1 MEYIYKR
8 KYSEEFLEIVS
19 DIIDHPKFQELRD
32 IDHHGNGLYAH
43 SVAVGYNSYLIAKK
57 LGLDYVSV
65 ARGAL
70 LHDFFF
76 QDWRDNEKDGRGFDR
91 IRQMHGFSHP
101 KTALKN
107 ARKYFNINDKEADM
121 IVKHMFP
128 LTITPP
134 MHRASWVVTAV
145 DKGVAIKEMVCEHTP
160 RKLYYKLRFQ
170 D

>member
-1 MEYIYKR
+1 MTRER
-8 KYSEEFLEIVS
+8 KYSAEYEALVS
-19 DIIDHPKFQELRD
+19 DILNHPKFQGLRK
-32 IDHHGNGLYAH
+32 IAHHGNGLYANC
-43 SVAVGYNSYLIAKK
+43 VAVGYYSYRIAKR

-76 QDWRDNEKDGRGFDR
+76 VDWQKKKNTGRGMDR

-101 KTALKN
+101 REALVN
-107 ARKYFNINDKEADM
+107 ARQYFEINDKEADM

-134 MHRASWVVTAV
+134 MYLESWVVTFV
-145 DKGVAIKEMVCEHTP
+145 DKGVAIGEMVSEHTP
-160 RKLYYKLRFQ
+160 RKIYRRYRLQ
-170 D
+170 NS